1 VRALIVEDDFASRI
15 VMKKFLA
22 EIGPWDTQMAID
34 GVEGVD
40 AFLQAHKE
48 SEPYE
53 LICLDIMLP
62 RVDGINVLRIIRQ
75 LEKEHGYVPAKI
87 MMTTALYDKSKVDE
101 AFALGCQAYCT
112 KPLDLQKIRDVMGKL
127 GLP

>member
-1 VRALIVEDDFASRI
+1 MEDDYASRI

-22 EIGPWDTQMAID
+22 EIGPWDARPAAD

-48 SEPYE
+48 GEPYD

-62 RVDGINVLRIIRQ
+62 RVDGIDVLRIVRQ
-75 LEKEHGYVPAKI
+75 LEQERGYVPAKI

-112 KPLDLQKIRDVMGKL
+112 KPLELQKFRDVMGKL
-127 GLP
+127 GLS